1 MSDYSIAFISN
12 EAVTRSY
19 ANEFLTEKWLGN
31 FKVASSINSKRLE
44 NFKIDLCLIDTS
56 KNFENFNDL
65 KDFCENI
72 GIKKIIIFYSENSLE
87 QLKRHIKE
95 QKDGIVFKK
104 VERINSKEFFT
115 NQFLD
120 LIKLLNP
127 DGSQSFLDLAE
138 LETSNS
144 YDLILLGASTGGPE
158 ALKQIIGKLKPN
170 MPPILVV
177 LHMKPEF
184 LVRYCERLTR
194 ITKLKVKRFIDHEK
208 VIPNSIYIADGS
220 NHMEIS
226 KTGPDYFLNK
236 GNAEKVNGHCPSVDV
251 LFNSAAKIKNSNLLA
266 ILLTGMGSDGA
277 EGLNSLKNS
286 GAFTVTQN
294 EETSEVYGM
303 PKAALEIGA
312 AKCVLSLEQITE
324 ILSAQEV
331 QFSC

>member
-19 ANEFLTEKWLGN
+19 ANELLTEKWLGS

-56 KNFENFNDL
+56 KNFESFNDL
-65 KDFCENI
+65 NDFCKNT
-72 GIKKIIIFYSENSLE
+72 GMKKIIIFHSENNLDK
-87 QLKRHIKE
+87 LKRHLKN
-95 QKDGIVFKK
+95 QKDIIIFRK
-104 VERINSKEFFT
+104 VERISSREFFK
-115 NQFLD
+115 NQLSEI
-120 LIKLLNP
+120 IKVFNP
-127 DGSQSFLDLAE
+127 SSQQSFMDLGKVE
-138 LETSNS
+138 NSIS

-158 ALKQIIGKLKPN
+158 ALKQIIGELKPN
-170 MPPILVV
+170 MPPILLV
-177 LHMKPEF
+177 LHMQPEF
-184 LVRYCERLTR
+184 MVRYCERLQR
-194 ITKLKVKRFIDHEK
+194 ITKLKVKRFIGHEK
-208 VIPNSIYIADGS
+208 VVPNSIYIADGL

-226 KTGPDYFLNK
+226 KTGSDYFLNR
-236 GNAEKVNGHCPSVDV
+236 GTDEKVKGHCPSVDV
-251 LFNSAAKIKNSNLLA
+251 LFNSAARIKKSNLLA

-312 AKCVLSLEQITE
+312 ANCVLSLEQITK
-324 ILSAQEV
+324 ILSLQEN
-331 QFSC
+331 

>member
-19 ANEFLTEKWLGN
+19 ANELLTEKWLGS

-56 KNFENFNDL
+56 KNFESFNDL
-65 KDFCENI
+65 NDFCKNT
-72 GIKKIIIFYSENSLE
+72 GMKKIIIFHSENNLDK
-87 QLKRHIKE
+87 LKRHLKN
-95 QKDGIVFKK
+95 QKDIIIFRQ
-104 VERINSKEFFT
+104 VERISSREFFK
-115 NQFLD
+115 NQLSEI
-120 LIKLLNP
+120 IKVFNP
-127 DGSQSFLDLAE
+127 SSQQSFMDLGKVAN
-138 LETSNS
+138 SIS

-158 ALKQIIGKLKPN
+158 ALKQIIGELKPN
-170 MPPILVV
+170 MPPILLV
-177 LHMKPEF
+177 LHMQPEF
-184 LVRYCERLTR
+184 MVRYCERLQR
-194 ITKLKVKRFIDHEK
+194 ITKLKVKRFIGHEK
-208 VIPNSIYIADGS
+208 VVPNSIYIADGL

-226 KTGPDYFLNK
+226 KTGSDYFLNR
-236 GNAEKVNGHCPSVDV
+236 GTDEKVKGHCPSVDV
-251 LFNSAAKIKNSNLLA
+251 LFNSAARLKKSNLLA

-312 AKCVLSLEQITE
+312 AKCVLSLEQITKV
-324 ILSAQEV
+324 LSSQEL
-331 QFSC
+331 

>member
-19 ANEFLTEKWLGN
+19 ANELLTEKWLGS

-56 KNFENFNDL
+56 KNFESFNDL
-65 KDFCENI
+65 NDFCKNT
-72 GIKKIIIFYSENSLE
+72 GMKKIIIFHSENNLDK
-87 QLKRHIKE
+87 LKRHLKN
-95 QKDGIVFKK
+95 QKDIIIFRK
-104 VERINSKEFFT
+104 VERISSREFFK
-115 NQFLD
+115 NQLSEI
-120 LIKLLNP
+120 IKVFNP
-127 DGSQSFLDLAE
+127 SSQQSFMDLGKVE
-138 LETSNS
+138 NSIS

-158 ALKQIIGKLKPN
+158 ALKQIIGELKPN
-170 MPPILVV
+170 MPPILLV
-177 LHMKPEF
+177 LHMQPEF
-184 LVRYCERLTR
+184 MVRYCERLQR
-194 ITKLKVKRFIDHEK
+194 ITELKIKRFIDHEK
-208 VIPNSIYIADGS
+208 VVPNSIYIADGL

-226 KTGPDYFLNK
+226 KTGSDYFLNK
-236 GNAEKVNGHCPSVDV
+236 GTDEKVKGHCPSVDV
-251 LFNSAAKIKNSNLLA
+251 LFNSAARIKKSNLLA

-312 AKCVLSLEQITE
+312 SKCVLSLEQITK
-324 ILSAQEV
+324 ILSSQEI
-331 QFSC
+331 

>member
-19 ANEFLTEKWLGN
+19 ANELLTEKWLGS

-56 KNFENFNDL
+56 KNFESFNDL
-65 KDFCENI
+65 NDFCKNT
-72 GIKKIIIFYSENSLE
+72 GMKKIIIFHSENNLDK
-87 QLKRHIKE
+87 LKRHLKN
-95 QKDGIVFKK
+95 QKDIIIFRQ
-104 VERINSKEFFT
+104 VERISSREFFK
-115 NQFLD
+115 NQLSEI
-120 LIKLLNP
+120 IKVFNP
-127 DGSQSFLDLAE
+127 SSQQSFMYLGKVE
-138 LETSNS
+138 NSIS

-158 ALKQIIGKLKPN
+158 ALKQIIGELKPN
-170 MPPILVV
+170 MPPILLV
-177 LHMKPEF
+177 LHMQPEF
-184 LVRYCERLTR
+184 MVRYCERLQR
-194 ITKLKVKRFIDHEK
+194 ITKLKVKRFIGHEK
-208 VIPNSIYIADGS
+208 VVPNSIYIADGL

-226 KTGPDYFLNK
+226 KTGSDYFLNR
-236 GNAEKVNGHCPSVDV
+236 GTDEKVKGHCPSVDV
-251 LFNSAAKIKNSNLLA
+251 LFNSAARIKKSNLLA

-312 AKCVLSLEQITE
+312 ANCVLSLEQITE
-324 ILSAQEV
+324 ILSLQ
-331 QFSC
+331 QN

>member
-1 MSDYSIAFISN
+1 MSDYSLAFISS

-19 ANEFLTEKWLGN
+19 ANEFLSEKWLGN
-31 FKVASSINSKRLE
+31 FKVASSLNSKRLD
-44 NFKIDLCLIDTS
+44 NFEIDFCLIDTS
-56 KNFENFNDL
+56 KNFESFNDL
-65 KDFCENI
+65 KEFCKNI

-87 QLKRHIKE
+87 QLKQHIKK
-95 QKDGIVFKK
+95 QKDRIVFKK
-104 VERINSKEFFT
+104 VERINSKEFFI
-115 NQFLD
+115 NQFSD
-120 LIKLLNP
+120 LIKLLSP
-127 DGSQSFLDLAE
+127 VSSQSFMDLAE

-177 LHMKPEF
+177 LHMQPEF
-184 LVRYCERLTR
+184 LVRFCERLTR
-194 ITKLKVKRFIDHEK
+194 ITTLKIKRFIDHEK
-208 VIPNSIYIADGS
+208 VVPNSIYIADGL

-226 KTGPDYFLNK
+226 KTGSDYFLNR
-236 GNAEKVNGHCPSVDV
+236 GTDEKVKGHCPSVDV
-251 LFNSAAKIKNSNLLA
+251 LFNSAARIKKSNLLA

-294 EETSEVYGM
+294 QETSEVYGM

-312 AKCVLSLEQITE
+312 ANCVLSLEQITK
-324 ILSAQEV
+324 ILSLQEN
-331 QFSC
+331 

>member
-19 ANEFLTEKWLGN
+19 ANELLTEKWLGS

-65 KDFCENI
+65 NDFCKNT
-72 GIKKIIIFYSENSLE
+72 GMKKIIIFHSENNLDK
-87 QLKRHIKE
+87 LKRHLKN
-95 QKDGIVFKK
+95 QKDIIIFRK
-104 VERINSKEFFT
+104 VERISSREFFK
-115 NQFLD
+115 NQLSEI
-120 LIKLLNP
+120 IKVFNP
-127 DGSQSFLDLAE
+127 SSQQSFMDLGKVAN
-138 LETSNS
+138 SIS

-158 ALKQIIGKLKPN
+158 ALKQIIGELKPN
-170 MPPILVV
+170 MPPILLV
-177 LHMKPEF
+177 LHMQPEF
-184 LVRYCERLTR
+184 MVRYCERLQR
-194 ITKLKVKRFIDHEK
+194 ITKLKVKRFIGHEK
-208 VIPNSIYIADGS
+208 VVPNSIYIADGL

-226 KTGPDYFLNK
+226 KTGSDYFLNR
-236 GNAEKVNGHCPSVDV
+236 GTDEKVKGHCPSVDV
-251 LFNSAAKIKNSNLLA
+251 LFNSAARIKKSNLLA

-312 AKCVLSLEQITE
+312 ANCVLSLEQITE
-324 ILSAQEV
+324 ILSLQEN
-331 QFSC
+331 

>member
-19 ANEFLTEKWLGN
+19 ANELLTEKWLGS

-56 KNFENFNDL
+56 KNFESFNDL
-65 KDFCENI
+65 NDFCKNT
-72 GIKKIIIFYSENSLE
+72 GMKKIIIFHSENNLDK
-87 QLKRHIKE
+87 LKRHLKN
-95 QKDGIVFKK
+95 QKDIIIFRK
-104 VERINSKEFFT
+104 VERISSREFFK
-115 NQFLD
+115 NQLSEI
-120 LIKLLNP
+120 IKVFNP
-127 DGSQSFLDLAE
+127 SGQQSFMDLGKVE
-138 LETSNS
+138 NSIS

-158 ALKQIIGKLKPN
+158 ALKQIIGELKPN
-170 MPPILVV
+170 MPPILLV
-177 LHMKPEF
+177 LHMQPEF
-184 LVRYCERLTR
+184 MVRYCERLQR
-194 ITKLKVKRFIDHEK
+194 ITKLKVKRFIGHEK
-208 VIPNSIYIADGS
+208 VVPNSIYIADGL

-226 KTGPDYFLNK
+226 KTGSDYFLNR
-236 GNAEKVNGHCPSVDV
+236 GTDEKVKGHCPSVDV
-251 LFNSAAKIKNSNLLA
+251 LFNSAARIKKSNLLA

-312 AKCVLSLEQITE
+312 ANCVLSLEQITE
-324 ILSAQEV
+324 ILSLQEN
-331 QFSC
+331 

>member
-19 ANEFLTEKWLGN
+19 ANELLTEKWLGS

-56 KNFENFNDL
+56 KNFESFNDL
-65 KDFCENI
+65 NDFCKNT
-72 GIKKIIIFYSENSLE
+72 GMKKIIIFHSENNLDK
-87 QLKRHIKE
+87 LKRHLKN
-95 QKDGIVFKK
+95 QKDIIIFRK
-104 VERINSKEFFT
+104 VERISSREFFK
-115 NQFLD
+115 NQLSEI
-120 LIKLLNP
+120 IKLFNP
-127 DGSQSFLDLAE
+127 SSQQSFMDLGKVE
-138 LETSNS
+138 NSIS

-158 ALKQIIGKLKPN
+158 ALKQIIGELKPN
-170 MPPILVV
+170 MPPILLV
-177 LHMKPEF
+177 LHMQPEF
-184 LVRYCERLTR
+184 MVRYCERLQR
-194 ITKLKVKRFIDHEK
+194 ITKLKVKRFIGHEK
-208 VIPNSIYIADGS
+208 VVPNSIYIADGL

-226 KTGPDYFLNK
+226 KTGSDYFLNR
-236 GNAEKVNGHCPSVDV
+236 GTDEKVKGHCPSVDV
-251 LFNSAAKIKNSNLLA
+251 LFNSAARIKKSNLLA

-312 AKCVLSLEQITE
+312 ANCVLSLEQITE
-324 ILSAQEV
+324 ILSLQEN
-331 QFSC
+331 